1 MAGLKRKEAPISKP
15 SGDSIRKKSKKEA
28 PQLKKTT
35 FAPQLR
41 ETETDSDPVVESDTT
56 EHSGEDDGVSWPSD
70 EDEIPTELPPKNQ
83 KPREEKV
90 DETSEG
96 GVPLVKERVAGKDE
110 KNGRV
115 L

>member
-15 SGDSIRKKSKKEA
+15 SGDNVRKKSKKEA

-35 FAPQLR
+35 FALQLR

-70 EDEIPTELPPKNQ
+70 EDERPIELPPKNQ
-83 KPREEKV
+83 KPRKEKV
-90 DETSEG
+90 DETSDG
-96 GVPLVKERVAGKDE
+96 GVPLGNEPVTGKDG